1 MKTKRQNLILD
12 IVENEQIETQEEL
25 IDKLRRRGLEVTQ
38 ATISR
43 DIREMKLA
51 KVMCET
57 GSYKYIVPK
66 TTTNDGHHVYNRAL
80 TASIK
85 MVDHAMN
92 IVVVHTYP
100 GMANAVAAGIDVIR
114 TEEILGSVAGDDTII
129 VVTKDV
135 DCAVSVEKRL
145 KKIIE

>member
-1 MKTKRQNLILD
+1 MKSKRQNAILD
-12 IVENEQIETQEEL
+12 IIENYTVETQEEL
-25 IDKLRRRGLEVTQ
+25 IERLRAEGFEVTQ

-43 DIREMKLA
+43 DIRELKLA
-51 KVMCET
+51 KVMCES
-57 GSYKYIVPK
+57 GSYKYIIPQ
-66 TTTNDGHHVYNRAL
+66 TTTDDGHHIYNKAL

-85 MVDHAMN
+85 SVDHAMN

-129 VVTKDV
+129 VVTRDADSATIVK
-135 DCAVSVEKRL
+135 KRL
-145 KKIIE
+145 QKIIE